1 VVIGFSRLPTF
12 KKLATFIPFSFFAP
26 SLNYLILYQPYRI
39 GLHGQCQF
47 FYLNIL
53 ECYLYDQLVSLRI
66 KVGRI
71 NLNYMDSSLLLTQLR
86 EVYHVSDKDCTKL
99 IQLFE
104 PIEVKKNQHLFKS
117 GNIAK
122 YVYFIDKGCLR
133 QYYINNNGGERTI
146 YFKVEGGWCSEL
158 VSFLDNTPTELNLQA
173 LEDSQL
179 QIINQKNWI
188 YAVTHIHSFTMGFIR
203 AQQDTNYM
211 LKKRLAEATVETPE
225 EKYLR
230 FMNEEASL
238 LQRIPLYHIA
248 AYLAM
253 TPETLSRIRKKIA
266 GQ

>member
-1 VVIGFSRLPTF
+1 
-12 KKLATFIPFSFFAP
+12 
-26 SLNYLILYQPYRI
+26 
-39 GLHGQCQF
+39 
-47 FYLNIL
+47 
-53 ECYLYDQLVSLRI
+53 
-66 KVGRI
+66 
-71 NLNYMDSSLLLTQLR
+71 MDSSSLLNQLKQA
-86 EVYHVSDKDCTKL
+86 YKVSDKDCARL

-104 PIEVKKNQHLFKS
+104 PLEVKKNQHLFRS
-117 GNIAK
+117 GNIAR

-133 QYYINNNGGERTI
+133 QYYINNNGEERTI

-179 QIINQKNWI
+179 QIINQKNWV
-188 YAVTHIHSFTMGFIR
+188 YAVTQIRSFTMGFIR

-230 FMNEEASL
+230 FIKEEPML

-248 AYLAM
+248 SYLAM
-253 TPETLSRIRKKIA
+253 TPETLSRIRKKIIENPETDA
-266 GQ
+266 AWTVNFDT